1 MEVLFL
7 KWNKLKTR
15 IISAVVL
22 VALLL
27 IVTFAP
33 VGVFTFVLCAASFIV
48 LHELMVTFKQE
59 TKRSVVIVDYIF
71 AFLYML
77 SAFIGKETGST
88 LMYMITILFV
98 MALLTLCVLNHD
110 VINFSDACS
119 SLFLVIYSVF
129 FLMHLSFIR
138 NMENGLAYVFL
149 TFIGAWLTDTMA
161 YFSGNLFGKH
171 KLIEKVSPNKTIEGA
186 VGGIIGAVVFFVLYG
201 IVLSCTGYNVSFLR
215 LIILS
220 ILCGIFAQ
228 LGDLSASVMK
238 RAYKA
243 KDFGNLIPGHGG
255 LLDRIDSF
263 IFVIP
268 VVYYYVIYFPIL

>member
-1 MEVLFL
+1 M

-15 IISAVVL
+15 VISAVVL

-33 VGVFTFVLCAASFIV
+33 VSVFTFVLCAASFVV
-48 LHELMVTFKQE
+48 LHELMVTFNQN
-59 TKRSVVIVDYIF
+59 TKRSVVIANYIF
-71 AFLYML
+71 AFFYML
-77 SAFIGKETGST
+77 SAFVLKETGNT

-98 MALLTLCVLNHD
+98 MALLTLSVLNND
-110 VINFSDACS
+110 EIKFSDVCT

-171 KLIEKVSPNKTIEGA
+171 KLIEKVSPNKTVEGA
-186 VGGIIGAVVFFVLYG
+186 VGGIVGAVVFFIIYG
-201 IVLSCTGYNVSFLR
+201 LVLSHIGYNVSFFR
-215 LIILS
+215 LVILS

-238 RAYKA
+238 RAYSA

-268 VVYYYVIYFPIL
+268 VVYYFVIYFPIL